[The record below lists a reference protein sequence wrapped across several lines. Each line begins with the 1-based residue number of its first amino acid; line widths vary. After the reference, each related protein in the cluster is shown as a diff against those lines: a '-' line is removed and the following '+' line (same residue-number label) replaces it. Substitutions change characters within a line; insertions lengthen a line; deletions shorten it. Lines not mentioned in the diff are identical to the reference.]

1 MPACRASA
9 FAPSL
14 SLPLYVCVCVKD
26 PTARLDVDCRQR
38 RRIQSD
44 CSAEGTEVEE
54 GVRRS
59 ASKVI
64 VSRNATLLRRYERE
78 RDAIRDAILTCNQ
91 KLTQVSLIYRGEPTT
106 KNGKKSKN

>member
-1 MPACRASA
+1 MCVC
-9 FAPSL
+9 
-14 SLPLYVCVCVKD
+14 VCVCVKD
-26 PTARLDVDCRQR
+26 PAARLDVDCRQR

-78 RDAIRDAILTCNQ
+78 RERRDTRCYFNMQSKADTSQLNLPHGTNNQ
-91 KLTQVSLIYRGEPTT
+91 NV
-106 KNGKKSKN
+106 KK

>member
-14 SLPLYVCVCVKD
+14 SLPLYVCVCVCVCVKD

-44 CSAEGTEVEE
+44 CSAEETEVEE

-78 RDAIRDAILTCNQ
+78 RERETRYEMLF
-91 KLTQVSLIYRGEPTT
+91 
-106 KNGKKSKN
+106 